1 MTINIP
7 AGCSRKIEIIY
18 EDGTDWASVDLSKK
32 DPSVNRLRKL
42 SDFRDV
48 TLSRN
53 FVGRII
59 VAIYYDS
66 GAYQL
71 GMKKLILIALVLLAL
86 FVISAR
92 IFFRWYRK
100 TRARELKIVYSVMKI
115 SFLL

>member
-1 MTINIP
+1 MKMERIGLPLTFP
-7 AGCSRKIEIIY
+7 KKIL
-18 EDGTDWASVDLSKK
+18 ASTAY
-32 DPSVNRLRKL
+32 VNYQIFAM
-42 SDFRDV
+42 SH
-48 TLSRN
+48 LSRN